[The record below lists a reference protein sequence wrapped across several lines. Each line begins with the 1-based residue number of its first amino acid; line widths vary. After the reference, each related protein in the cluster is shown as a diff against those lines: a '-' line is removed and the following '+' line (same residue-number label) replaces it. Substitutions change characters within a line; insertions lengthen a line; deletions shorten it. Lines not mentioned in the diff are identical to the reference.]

1 MNAALGHT
9 AGAMRLSQLLGPDL
23 KATLEGDPDGLDAS
37 ALVEALEE
45 FHPEDIAELVS
56 DLEPD
61 VAAKVLRTI
70 PTSYGG
76 QVMERLPTELQVD
89 VMTRLDE
96 GAAVALL
103 SEMSADDRVDLLQE
117 LPEAQRVEI
126 LAHLER
132 SDPEIAEEVRELQA
146 YDEDTAGG
154 LMTTEFVALPPDL
167 RCDAAIEE
175 VRRLSREGEAETIYY
190 IYVTHYGGLLVGVLS
205 LRDLI
210 LADPDQ
216 RLDEVMV
223 ENVVR
228 VRVADDQERVA
239 TTIAKYDLSA
249 LPVVN
254 EHGTLVGVVTVDDV
268 VDVVIEEATEDA
280 HLAGGVVPLEDSY
293 FDTSFRALVGKR
305 LIWLVVLFAGQLVT
319 AEVLDRNQATLA
331 AVVSLVAF
339 IPMIIASGGN
349 AGAQSS
355 SLIIRALAVQEV
367 RPADW
372 ARVLAREVGIGL
384 VLGLV
389 LALLGF
395 GSAMV
400 LSGAAAALLSA
411 VAATVG
417 LSIVAVILIGVLVG
431 GLLPLGMERV
441 GLDPAVSSTP
451 FIASIIDVVGL
462 LVYLGIARLLLPV

>member
-1 MNAALGHT
+1 MTARLGHT
-9 AGAMRLSQLLGPDL
+9 APAMRLSQLLGPDL
-23 KATLEGDPDGLDAS
+23 KATLEGDPAGVDPAVV
-37 ALVEALEE
+37 VEALEE

-56 DLEPD
+56 DLEPE
-61 VAAKVLRTI
+61 VAEKVLRSI
-70 PTSYGG
+70 PAEYAG

-89 VMTRLDE
+89 VMTRLDD
-96 GAAVALL
+96 AASVAVL

-117 LPEAQRVEI
+117 LPEAQRVEL
-126 LAHLER
+126 LAHLEK
-132 SDPEIAEEVRELQA
+132 SEPEIAEEVRELQA
-146 YDEDTAGG
+146 YGEDTAGG
-154 LMTTEFVALPPDL
+154 LMTTEFVALPPDM

-175 VRRLSREGEAETIYY
+175 IRRLSREGEAETIYY

-210 LADPDQ
+210 LADPEQ
-216 RLDEVMV
+216 HLDEVMV

-228 VRVADDQERVA
+228 VRVTDDQEMVA
-239 TTIAKYDLSA
+239 STIAKYDLSA

-293 FDTSFRALVGKR
+293 FETGFGALVGKR

-319 AEVLDRNQATLA
+319 AEVLDQNQATLA

-355 SLIIRALAVQEV
+355 SLIIRALAVHEV

-372 ARVLAREVGIGL
+372 GRVLVREVGIGL
-384 VLGLV
+384 ALGLV
-389 LALLGF
+389 IALLGF
-395 GSAMV
+395 GSAFV
-400 LSGAAAALLSA
+400 LSETDAALLAA

-417 LSIVAVILIGVLVG
+417 LSIVSVILIGVLVG
-431 GLLPLGMERV
+431 ALLPLGMERV

-462 LVYLGIARLLLPV
+462 LVYLGIARVLLPI